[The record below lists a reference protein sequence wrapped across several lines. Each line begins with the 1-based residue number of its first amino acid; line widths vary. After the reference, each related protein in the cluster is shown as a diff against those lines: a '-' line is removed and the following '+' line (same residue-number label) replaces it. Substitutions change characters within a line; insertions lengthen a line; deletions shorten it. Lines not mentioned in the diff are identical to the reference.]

1 VIETIVLNQGDSYV
15 LTCQYVLKVD
25 GVEVDQPIDDV
36 TITSQVRAKDDTL
49 VLDCVVEKL
58 APREDGKVY
67 DFTVTAP
74 AAASRT
80 APLGEHLS
88 SISYLRANGL
98 RDSTPPFKV
107 LIYRGPTHA

>member
-25 GVEVDQPIDDV
+25 GVEVDQAIDDV
-36 TITSQVRAKDDTL
+36 TITSQVRTKDDVL
-49 VLDCVVEKL
+49 VFDCVVTKL

-74 AAASRT
+74 PEASRA

-88 SISYLRANGL
+88 SISYLRASGL

-107 LIYRGPTHA
+107 LVYRGPTHG